1 MTGTPRHDV
10 VVVGAGIVGLAT
22 ALQLRGRGLTVA
34 VLDAEHTVAAHQ
46 TGHNSNVIHS
56 GLYYRPGSDKA
67 RLAVAGRD
75 ETVAFCRRYD
85 LPHRVGGKLVVAC
98 EPEELPR
105 LAELARRGLA
115 NGVECHE
122 LGPAEVRRHEP
133 AVRALA
139 ALHVPGT
146 GVCDFRAI
154 AAKLAE
160 LLVAR
165 GGELHL
171 GRAVRRLTRRRSD
184 VVVHTDRGDLLG
196 AAAVACAGLRGDE
209 LARRSGC
216 EPGVRIVPFRGEY
229 AGLRGAAAGLV
240 RELVYPVPDPA
251 LPFLGVHATRGVDG
265 SVHVGPNAVLALA
278 REGYRWSIVRPRELA
293 ATLAYPGLRRL
304 AGRHWRHGIAEVHGS
319 LSREA
324 LAARVR
330 RMLPDVRAA
339 DLEPAGAGVRA
350 QAVRPDGGLV
360 DDFLFV
366 TDGAGTIGDGTD
378 RKADRNADDHAGEA
392 GPTVLHVLN
401 APSPAATA
409 ALPIGREIAARL
421 TGEHRVAASR

>member
-1 MTGTPRHDV
+1 MSRADLATTPRYDA

-22 ALQLRGRGLTVA
+22 ARELRARGLTVA
-34 VLDAEHTVAAHQ
+34 VLDAEPAPATHQ
-46 TGHNSNVIHS
+46 TGHNSGVIHS
-56 GLYYRPGSDKA
+56 GLYYRPGSHKA

-75 ETVAFCRRYD
+75 ETVAFCREHD
-85 LPHRVGGKLVVAC
+85 LPHRIGGKLVVAT

-105 LAELARRGLA
+105 LAELGRRGRA

-122 LGPAEVRRHEP
+122 LTAAQAREHEP

-139 ALHVPGT
+139 ALRVPGT
-146 GVCDFRAI
+146 GVCDFRAV

-160 LLVAR
+160 LLVAQ
-165 GGELHL
+165 GVDLLL
-171 GRAVRRLTRRRSD
+171 GRRVLRLTRRRAD
-184 VVVHTDRGDLLG
+184 VVVHTEAGDLLAG
-196 AAAVACAGLRGDE
+196 AAVACAGLHGDE

-229 AGLRGAAAGLV
+229 ASLTGKDLV

-265 SVHVGPNAVLALA
+265 GVHVGPNAVLALA
-278 REGYRWSIVRPRELA
+278 REGYDWGSVNPRELA
-293 ATLAYPGLRRL
+293 ATLAYPGLHRL
-304 AGRHWRHGIAEVHGS
+304 ARRHWRHGIAEVRGS
-319 LSREA
+319 LSREV
-324 LAARVR
+324 LADRVR
-330 RMLPDVRAA
+330 RMLPDVRAS
-339 DLEPAGAGVRA
+339 DLAPAGAGVRA

-366 TDGAGTIGDGTD
+366 TDRAGGS
-378 RKADRNADDHAGEA
+378 RA
-392 GPTVLHVLN
+392 TVLHVLN

-421 TGEHRVAASR
+421 TGERVGVGV